1 MVSQT
6 LVEAPARKPRV
17 GGLFTVA
24 DVVDVDRLGVVQQIS
39 FISDGCTFPKDAL
52 GLCYSTETID
62 PKVGEGIDI
71 STAIGEPFALYAGV
85 ECYLDAGSDYATRAG
100 AIMDQGLERV
110 LEQKLALWADE
121 AVDIPTATL
130 TGAIAAIDQA
140 LDIEYLGQGFILMS
154 RADAVLAAAEDA
166 LAYGLTGPTTINGTP
181 VVTSGWISRGEVF
194 GLGAVTVLRGNREV
208 IDTQS
213 PNTNREWSV
222 VEEVFALLVDC
233 EFRVKSTVTP
243 AP

>member
-6 LVEAPARKPRV
+6 LVDAPARKPRV

-24 DVVDVDRLGVVQQIS
+24 DVIQVDRLGIVQQID
-39 FISDGCTFPKDAL
+39 FISDGCTFPQPAL
-52 GLCYSTETID
+52 GLCYGPEIIAEKT
-62 PKVGEGIDI
+62 GEGIDV
-71 STAIGEPFALYAGV
+71 SSAIGEPFALYAGV
-85 ECYLDAGSDYATRAG
+85 ECYLDAGSDYAARAG
-100 AIMDQGLERV
+100 AIMDQGLERA
-110 LEQKLALWADE
+110 LEQALAIWADA

-140 LDIEYLGQGFILMS
+140 LDADYLGQGIILMS

-166 LAYGLTGPTTINGTP
+166 IMWGINGPVTINGTP
-181 VVTSGWISRGEVF
+181 IVTSGWIGRGEVY
-194 GLGAVTVLRGNREV
+194 GLGAVTVLRGNRQV

-222 VEEVFALLVDC
+222 VEEVFGLLVDC

-243 AP
+243 VP